1 MAFYA
6 VQVIGGQEASAKEL
20 IERFAGGSIDEVFV
34 PAREVMKRVRGEWQR
49 TTEVLFPGYL
59 FIETSTPDAAADALR
74 TTPAF
79 TRLLGANDDKFV
91 PLRDDELTWLEVF
104 TNAKTHVVEMS
115 RGVIEGDKA
124 IVVEGPL
131 KGFEAYITK
140 IDRHKRLAYMD
151 MNIFGVTGSVRV
163 GLEIVRKH

>member
-6 VQVIGGQEASAKEL
+6 VQVVGGQEASAKEL
-20 IERFAGGSIDEVFV
+20 IERFGKGTIAEVFV
-34 PAREVMKRVRGEWQR
+34 PAREVMKHMRGEWRR

-59 FIETSTPDAAADALR
+59 FIETDTPEAAAEALR
-74 TTPAF
+74 QTPAF
-79 TRLLGANDDKFV
+79 TRLLGTTDSDFV

-131 KGFEAYITK
+131 KGFEALIKK

-151 MNIFGVTGSVRV
+151 MNMFGVSGTVRV
-163 GLEIVRKH
+163 GLEIVRKR